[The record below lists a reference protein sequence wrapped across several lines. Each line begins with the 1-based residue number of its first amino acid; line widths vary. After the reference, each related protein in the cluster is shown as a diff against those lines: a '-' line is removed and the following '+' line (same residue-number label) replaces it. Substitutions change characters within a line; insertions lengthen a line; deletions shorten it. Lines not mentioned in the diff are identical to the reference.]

1 MEKTANNIPAIS
13 RAVTCPFCAL
23 LCDDL
28 AIQNERG
35 QLKVLENGCPQAKA
49 GFERA
54 LVESYPRING
64 KKASI
69 EAAIKAVKQRLKKAR
84 MPLFAG
90 LGVDAAGMRGIMRL
104 ADQTGAVLDHMHGAA
119 LSRNTLVLQERGWIN
134 TSLTEIR
141 NRADLIVFA
150 GADASRYPR
159 FFERAIW
166 PAKALFHSG
175 RRALVYIGEGLNT
188 RPGIGPGGERP
199 ALLRCKTD
207 RIGELFSTL
216 RAILAGV
223 EIDAPEVAGIKFKT
237 LRALTDRMKAAHYG
251 VIVWSAADL
260 DIPHAELTIQGL
272 CELVK
277 DLNRFT
283 RFAGFPLGGADG
295 AATAHN
301 VCAWQ
306 SGYPPRVSFN
316 RGYPDYD
323 ACRYST
329 ERMLQDGEADALL
342 WVSSFGPAHAP
353 PRAAVPT
360 IVFAT
365 PDTRL
370 DCAPEVF
377 IPVATPG
384 VDHGGQLFRTD
395 NVVAL
400 PLKQVRHSPYPSVGA
415 LLDRLTDAGPGA
427 KT

>member
-1 MEKTANNIPAIS
+1 MEKTANTIPAIS

-35 QLKVLENGCPQAKA
+35 RLTVLENGCPRAKA

-54 LVESYPRING
+54 PVESYPRIKG

-69 EAAIKAVKQRLKKAR
+69 EAAVKAVKQRLKKAR
-84 MPLFAG
+84 TPLFAG

-104 ADQTGAVLDHMHGAA
+104 ADQTGATLDHMHGAA

-134 TSLTEIR
+134 TSLAEIR

-150 GADASRYPR
+150 GTDASRYPR
-159 FFERAIW
+159 FFERAVW
-166 PAKALFHSG
+166 PSKALFNSG
-175 RRALVYIGEGLNT
+175 RRELVYLGEGLNT

-199 ALLRCKTD
+199 ALLRCKTEQ
-207 RIGELFSTL
+207 IGELFSTL

-223 EIDAPEVAGIKFKT
+223 EIDARAVAGIGLPT
-237 LRALTDRMKAAHYG
+237 LRALADRMKAARYG

-360 IVFAT
+360 IVLTT
-365 PDTRL
+365 PDTRP
-370 DCAPEVF
+370 DFTPEVF

-415 LLDRLTDAGPGA
+415 LLARLTDASPRA

>member
-1 MEKTANNIPAIS
+1 MEKTAKTIPAIS

-35 QLKVLENGCPQAKA
+35 RLKVLENGCPRAKA

-54 LVESYPRING
+54 PVESYPRIKG

-69 EAAIKAVKQRLKKAR
+69 EAAVRAVKQRLKKAR

-134 TSLTEIR
+134 TSLAEIK

-150 GADASRYPR
+150 GTDANRYPR

-166 PAKALFHSG
+166 PSKALFNSG
-175 RRALVYIGEGLNT
+175 RRELVYLGEGLNT

-199 ALLRCKTD
+199 ALFCCKTD

-223 EIDAPEVAGIKFKT
+223 EIDAREVAGIGLPA
-237 LRALTDRMKAAHYG
+237 LRALADRMKAARYG
-251 VIVWSAADL
+251 VIIWSAADL

-295 AATAHN
+295 AATALN

-329 ERMLQDGEADALL
+329 ARMLQDGEADALV
-342 WVSSFGPAHAP
+342 WVSSFGPAHAS

-400 PLKQVRHSPYPSVGA
+400 PLKRLRHSPYPSVGA
-415 LLDRLTDAGPGA
+415 LLARLTDGHGA
-427 KT
+427 KI